1 MKSSRLTKLRF
12 NVANLSPF
20 RIDCHIEASKEFF
33 AVQHDAFAEFGF
45 LRPIGNPPLPQKA
58 ADLRPG
64 SVAELPVAA
73 EWLMCQDECV
83 PGSANLTLSL
93 PVSAGNPQP
102 DQIGRA

>member
-33 AVQHDAFAEFGF
+33 AVQRDAFAEFGF

-58 ADLRPG
+58 ILDRK
-64 SVAELPVAA
+64 SVV
-73 EWLMCQDECV
+73 
-83 PGSANLTLSL
+83 
-93 PVSAGNPQP
+93 
-102 DQIGRA
+102 